1 MPRYFFHLRMT
12 AGPVVHDRVGI
23 EFLDLAAARADAE
36 EAVRQTIIE
45 RKIAGQHLDV
55 DALVI
60 ADRGGRILAVIDF
73 DPNFAPDSST
83 PTRQ

>member
-1 MPRYFFHLRMT
+1 M
-12 AGPVVHDRVGI
+12 
-23 EFLDLAAARADAE
+23 
-36 EAVRQTIIE
+36 RQTIIE

-73 DPNFAPDSST
+73 DPNFAPHSST